1 MSTGSPVPA
10 PSGAQRLILVTGA
23 GRSGTSTVAGTLHY
37 LGFHVPE
44 PVLKGNESNPRGF
57 FESWW
62 PVRFHKRILGAGNV
76 EQTDGRPAAFDEVRA
91 AVTDEHRAELHEWL
105 TEVAAAGER
114 IVVKD
119 PRAVWVPWLWVEE
132 AASVGLDVRFL
143 TMLRHPTEVL
153 GSRQTYYASGRP
165 HMGQWEF
172 GVWNLCGWIN
182 GNLLIEQQ
190 TRTQRRTYVRY
201 TDLLADWRQAMAKV
215 RDDLAV
221 TFDDDLD
228 PGHRHEVDDF
238 IDADLRR
245 HDIDW
250 SPWDIPDEL
259 VEIAEATFA
268 GLSRLSDLGGH
279 DPEVETALDQVREQ
293 YAALYRRSQAIAQDS
308 ASARARRARHEG
320 GEEVR
325 AELKARRAARARK
338 VAEAAPASATRSGTR
353 ASVSRLLDRYPAL
366 RRTRESLRRR

>member
-1 MSTGSPVPA
+1 MSAA
-10 PSGAQRLILVTGA
+10 PSVPTKPMILVTGA

-62 PVRFHKRILGAGNV
+62 PVRFHKRILSAAHA
-76 EQTDGRPAAFDEVRA
+76 EQTDGRPQAIELVREAVDES
-91 AVTDEHRAELHEWL
+91 HRTELREWL
-105 TEVAAAGER
+105 TEVAAAGDR

-119 PRAVWVPWLWVEE
+119 PRAVWVPWLWLE
-132 AASVGLDVRFL
+132 AASDAGLDVRFL

-172 GVWNLCGWIN
+172 AVWNLCGWIN

-190 TRTQRRTYVRY
+190 TREQRRTYVRY
-201 TDLLADWRQAMAKV
+201 TDLLGDWRFAMAKV

-228 PGHRHEVDDF
+228 PGHHHEVDDF

-245 HDIDW
+245 HEVDW
-250 SPWDIPDEL
+250 TPWEIPDEL

-279 DPEVETALDQVREQ
+279 DADTEAELDAVRER
-293 YAALYRRSQAIAQDS
+293 YAALYRRSQAIAQD
-308 ASARARRARHEG
+308 AATAKARKAREEGAEQVREEARARRE
-320 GEEVR
+320 
-325 AELKARRAARARK
+325 AARATK
-338 VAEAAPASATRSGTR
+338 AATPPPAPRSGAR
-353 ASVSRLLDRYPAL
+353 AAVGKVLDRYPAL
-366 RRTRESLRRR
+366 RRTREKLRRA